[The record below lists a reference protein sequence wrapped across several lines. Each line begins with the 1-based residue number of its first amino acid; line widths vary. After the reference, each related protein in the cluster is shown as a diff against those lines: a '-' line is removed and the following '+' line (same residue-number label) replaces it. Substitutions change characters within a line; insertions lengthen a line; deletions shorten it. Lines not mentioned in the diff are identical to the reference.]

1 MKLFGKTPDTPDDS
15 YTVPDAYDES
25 TEQTRTWEQDEA
37 EKYASDP
44 SRNPAAPRNHRRSIV
59 VWTVVILLAVMGVA
73 FWLRYM
79 NPYVS
84 DATEQG
90 YVLNIERRGF
100 LFKTWEGELIL
111 SRALTDTSHVYQR
124 ELTFSVDDEAIARRL
139 QDYQL
144 SGQPVRVSY
153 SRYLGALPWRGSS
166 TFVIT
171 SVTPVSQP

>member
-1 MKLFGKTPDTPDDS
+1 MKLFGKKTGASDDS
-15 YTVPDAYDES
+15 YTVPEAYDES
-25 TEQTRTWEQDEA
+25 AQQTREWEQDEA

-44 SRNPAAPRNHRRSIV
+44 SRNPATPCNRRRTII
-59 VWTVVILLAVMGVA
+59 VWTVVIMAVIMGVA

-90 YVLNIERRGF
+90 YVLKIERRGF

-111 SRALTDTSHVYQR
+111 SRALTDTSHIYQR
-124 ELTFSVDDEAIARRL
+124 EMSFSVDDEAVARRL

-171 SVTPVSQP
+171 SVKPVAQ